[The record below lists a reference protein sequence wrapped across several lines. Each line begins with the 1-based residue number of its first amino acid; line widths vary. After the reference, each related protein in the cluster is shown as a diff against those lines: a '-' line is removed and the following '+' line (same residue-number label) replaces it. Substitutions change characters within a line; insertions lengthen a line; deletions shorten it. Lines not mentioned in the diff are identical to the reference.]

1 MRRRARE
8 ACPEGPNCHLH
19 LRPLT
24 VAGCILLVA
33 VVLGR
38 GLTAFR
44 SGLGS
49 GVVVLLLAATAAT
62 TVFALRHS
70 DWTTGGG

>member
-1 MRRRARE
+1 MRTRTRE
-8 ACPEGPNCHLH
+8 QCPEGPNCHLH

-24 VAGCILLVA
+24 IAGCVLLVISA
-33 VVLGR
+33 LGR
-38 GLTAFR
+38 ASGTFR
-44 SGLGS
+44 SGLGA
-49 GVVVLLLAATAAT
+49 GVVVLLLAATVAT